1 MKAMKF
7 SAFGGLDSLRR
18 VELPCPQ
25 PCSGEVLVEVAALSV
40 NPVDWKL
47 RTGALRWLG
56 PLRFSAIPCFD
67 YAGRVSAI
75 GSGVEAFGIDDRV
88 FGLCRLGQ
96 AGAARAALL
105 ARPGALLAATPANVS
120 DEEAAGVPLAGMTAL
135 QALNTPR
142 PLMPGERVMIVGASG
157 GVGHY
162 AVQIAKALGAAVT
175 AVCSTPNIDWVGTL
189 GADRVLDYFRGD
201 VDRPVP
207 EFDRVFDAVSL
218 GSFELWRRWLQPEGA
233 YVTLLPRGDVLLQ
246 RLTLPCCARQQA
258 RSIFLKPEA
267 GELER
272 LAGWMAAGRLR
283 TVIDRLFPFDEL
295 LTALQ
300 KSRAGHARGKIVVR
314 VAPET

>member
-7 SAFGGLDSLRR
+7 SAFGGLDSLSR
-18 VELPCPQ
+18 VELPFPQ

-67 YAGRVSAI
+67 FAGHVVTAKV
-75 GSGVEAFGIDDRV
+75 GPFQTGDRV

-96 AGAARAALL
+96 DGAARAALL
-105 ARPGALLAATPANVS
+105 ARPGPLLAATPANVS
-120 DEEAAGVPLAGMTAL
+120 DDEAAGVPLAGMTAL

-162 AVQIAKALGAAVT
+162 AVQIAKALGGTVA
-175 AVCSTPNIDWVGTL
+175 AVCSTPNIDWVRTL

-218 GSFELWRRWLQPEGA
+218 GSFERWRRWLKPEGA

-283 TVIDRLFPFDEL
+283 TVIDRVFPFDEL